1 MRRFQVVGTN
11 GQSTVVG
18 ALDWMLA
25 LSKAVTKM
33 QLKVDAWVTDQ
44 PEEGI
49 IRATDPRTGNSWLI
63 ALVDTGISAHLR
75 TREDATQDLTSAEA
89 APEDLAEK
97 IFDATFELSNT
108 QDEAEAAQCAL
119 EILQAL
125 VGCQAGSVALGGIND
140 ANLKFVAATGP
151 AANKI
156 IGKTVPFGQGLI
168 GVAFDL
174 TVPVVAH
181 DVDKDERHLPGYD
194 DQTGFKTQAVACVPI
209 QTEGTYF
216 GVVELL
222 NPKDKFQT
230 WHIDA
235 CEGIASALASRL
247 AGW

>member
-11 GQSTVVG
+11 GQSTVVR
-18 ALDWMLA
+18 AMDWMLA
-25 LSKAVTKM
+25 LSKAVSKM

-49 IRATDPRTGNSWLI
+49 IRATDPNNGNSWLI
-63 ALVDTGISAHLR
+63 ASVETGLSAYL
-75 TREDATQDLTSAEA
+75 TQEEDSNPQVLGEV
-89 APEDLAEK
+89 APDDLAEK

-108 QDEAEAAQCAL
+108 RDEAHASQRAL
-119 EILQAL
+119 DILQSL

-140 ANLKFVAATGP
+140 VNLKFVAATGP
-151 AANKI
+151 AAQKV
-156 IGKTVPFGQGLI
+156 IGQTVPFGQGLI

-174 TVPVVAH
+174 TVPVIAH
-181 DVDKDERHLPGYD
+181 DVDADERHLTKID
-194 DQTGFKTQAVACVPI
+194 DQTGFKTRAVTCVPI
-209 QTEGTYF
+209 GTEGTYF
-216 GVVELL
+216 GVVQLL